1 MLHLYL
7 IFPILRWYSDLGSL
21 LWTEQD
27 VTYNW
32 ICTKEWEKGWI
43 NHFHFHCIAQSCKSL
58 MSYWHKPIGMLK
70 FNALGCRAVDI
81 LMSWWLQ
88 CSWSSWSTSFW
99 YDPKRLSKFKV
110 NCLWNSNF
118 YFIISTILPSWKM
131 TLSVCT
137 EINPRLIFRNFR
149 FLWLTSFE
157 AKLIPIAPWETL
169 DVVMGDRDWSR
180 RLTVLEGTPFC
191 YLPLGLNNSLTCNRA
206 S

>member
-7 IFPILRWYSDLGSL
+7 IFPTLRWHSDLGSL

-58 MSYWHKPIGMLK
+58 TSYWHKPIDTSAVELLISSCHDDYSVVDHRGHECVGFSGMTLRV
-70 FNALGCRAVDI
+70 FPNI
-81 LMSWWLQ
+81 
-88 CSWSSWSTSFW
+88 
-99 YDPKRLSKFKV
+99 
-110 NCLWNSNF
+110 NSNV

-180 RLTVLEGTPFC
+180 RLTVLEGPPFC
-191 YLPLGLNNSLTCNRA
+191 YLPLGLNNSLTCNR
-206 S
+206 SS